1 MNSKAILVNNEGILR
16 SGWRFSIFVAAFF
29 VVGSILG
36 FVGYATLLG
45 FGFTPKNDNGAFLAV
60 NGILSLAGALLI
72 GWLCGKYL
80 EHLPFRALGASFSQ
94 AWFRNLALGTVIGS
108 AALAFAVLIAWA
120 FGGLS
125 FELNRDVD
133 RLTIASQLASVFL
146 IFAAAA
152 AFEEALFRGYILQT
166 FARSGL
172 AWLAIVL
179 TSIFF
184 GVAHYAN
191 PNATVISTINTVLA
205 GIMFA
210 SAYLKTRDLWFP
222 FGMHLM
228 WNWMQGA
235 VFGIEVSGLND
246 IAGSTLLKE
255 IDRGPVWL
263 TGENYGIEGGIAC
276 MIALTM
282 AIVLIRFMPTAR
294 PTNEILALTANRT
307 I

>member
-1 MNSKAILVNNEGILR
+1 MNSKAILFNNEGILR

-29 VVGSILG
+29 VLGSILA
-36 FVGYATLLG
+36 VIGYASLLG
-45 FGFTPKNDNGAFLAV
+45 FGFTPKNDSGHFLAV
-60 NGILSLAGALLI
+60 NGVLSLAGALFV

-80 EHLPFRALGASFSQ
+80 EHLPFKALGASFSQ
-94 AWFRNLALGTVIGS
+94 RWLRNLVLGMLIGS
-108 AALAFAVLIAWA
+108 AELAFAVLIAWA
-120 FGGLS
+120 FGGLT
-125 FELNRDVD
+125 FEFNRDAD
-133 RLTIASQLASVFL
+133 RLMIAAQLASVFL

-172 AWLAIVL
+172 AWLAIAL

-184 GVAHYAN
+184 GVAHYSN
-191 PNATVISTINTVLA
+191 PNATLISTINTVLA

-210 SAYLKTRDLWFP
+210 LAYLKTRDLWFP

-276 MIALTM
+276 TIALV
-282 AIVLIRFMPTAR
+282 AAVVVISLMPQSEPPA
-294 PTNEILALTANRT
+294 
-307 I
+307 